1 MDLNQNLDILIQPA
15 RINFWSFCCYYDF
28 EFFRIKRPFLY
39 QIAEA
44 LQDISDNKI
53 HSLAVSLP
61 PRSGKSYIIS
71 LFAAWI
77 IGKNPYGS
85 VMRNCCTAT
94 LYNKFSYD
102 TRDIVKSVKYKNVF
116 PDVELSDDKT
126 AVTGWNVKT
135 AKQVTYF
142 GNGVGGTIIGFGA
155 SLVAITDDLYKDHN
169 DYFSETI
176 NSKIHFWYDSAHGS
190 RQENNCPIIDMG
202 TRWGEDDI
210 IGSNI
215 KKNKY
220 DKTIVIPA
228 LNKDG
233 KTFCE
238 DVKSTDEYL
247 SIKKD
252 IDSFIWNS
260 EYMQDPQP
268 LEGLVFPKLSYYEEL
283 NDNTGNVIAYAD
295 TADEGTDYFAM
306 PIGKIIAGKV
316 YIIDV
321 IFNNYNLDTNTPLL
335 LSMIEKYSIENL
347 FIETNKEGSLL
358 VRQLRDETNCT
369 IRGIFNT
376 ANKMSRIFT
385 QSGFIMD
392 KFMFAKTHI
401 NPEYDKFIQ
410 QTKRIMKTSKSKDDA
425 PDALA
430 GLAFVIR
437 RNFWN

>member
-1 MDLNQNLDILIQPA
+1 MKSSLDILIQPA
-15 RINFWSFCCYYDF
+15 RINFWAFCCYYDY

-44 LQDISDNKI
+44 LQNISDKKI

-71 LFAAWI
+71 LFAAWV
-77 IGKNPYGS
+77 IGNNPEGS

-102 TRDIVKSVKYKNVF
+102 TRDIVKSGKFKNVF
-116 PDVELSDDKT
+116 PYIELSNDKT

-176 NSKIHFWYDSAHGS
+176 NDKILFWYDSAHGS
-190 RQENNCPIIDMG
+190 RQENDCPIIDMG
-202 TRWGEDDI
+202 TRWGECDV
-210 IGSNI
+210 IGTNI
-215 KKNKY
+215 KKGKY
-220 DKTIVIPA
+220 DKIITVPA
-228 LNKDG
+228 LNDEG
-233 KTFCE
+233 ATFCD
-238 DVKSTDEYL
+238 DVKSTQEYL
-247 SIKKD
+247 DIKKD

-268 LEGLVFPKLSYYEEL
+268 LEGLVFPEIKYYDEL
-283 NDNTGNVIAYAD
+283 NDNEGNIIAYAD
-295 TADEGTDYFAM
+295 TADEGTDYYAM
-306 PIGKIIAGKV
+306 PIAKLIAGKV

-321 IFNNYNLDTNTPLL
+321 IFNQYNLDTNTPLL
-335 LSMIEKYSIENL
+335 LSMIDKYNIDNL
-347 FIETNKEGSLL
+347 HIETNKEGGLL
-358 VRQLRDETNCT
+358 VKNLRNQTNCT
-369 IRGIFNT
+369 IRGLFNT

-392 KFMFAKTHI
+392 NFYFKKNHS
-401 NPEYDKFIQ
+401 NPEYEKFIS
-410 QTKRIMKTSKSKDDA
+410 QTKRVMKTSRSNDDA

-430 GLAFVIR
+430 GLAFIIR
-437 RNFWN
+437 RNFLT